1 MNNMNSEEQIFL
13 HCMHEAAAAPQTFL
27 EKVSRK
33 ETPAYWEEFWAYYAA
48 LRLHDEDYKER
59 IYEKY
64 VGETEEGNNFHLL
77 LAYEK
82 YLEYLDDPDY
92 TPYLE
97 NGYDFLC
104 LAEENLSPLLE
115 EAFDALHS
123 LLPVEEDV
131 LPVEENFY
139 TQELFVK

>member
-1 MNNMNSEEQIFL
+1 MKNIDSEEELFL
-13 HCMHEAAAAPQTFL
+13 HCMHEAADAPQTFL
-27 EKVSRK
+27 NKIWQK
-33 ETPAYWEEFWAYYAA
+33 ETPHYWEEFWAYYAA
-48 LRLHDEDYKER
+48 LRLHNEDYKEK

-82 YLEYLDDPDY
+82 YLEHLDDPAY

-97 NGYDFLC
+97 SGYDFLC
-104 LAEENLSPLLE
+104 LAEENMSPLLE
-115 EAFDALHS
+115 DAFDALHT
-123 LLPVEEDV
+123 LLPVDEDV

-139 TQELFVK
+139 TQKLFIK